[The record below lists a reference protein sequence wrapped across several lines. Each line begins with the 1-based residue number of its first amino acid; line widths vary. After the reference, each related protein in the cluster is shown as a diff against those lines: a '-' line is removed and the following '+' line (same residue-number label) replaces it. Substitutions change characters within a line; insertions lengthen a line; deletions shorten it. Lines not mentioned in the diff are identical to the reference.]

1 MFTNEATCFVVMLSQ
16 ITKYPSRN
24 PSLVWDH
31 IGSYVIICP
40 SLLFGGQIRGISFSG
55 ERITPPCPPQDKGLP
70 APRPFRGANGGV
82 VAVGADLRQPLTALP
97 EEMEGEIPAVSA
109 TSLGMPFFL
118 PGPL

>member
-1 MFTNEATCFVVMLSQ
+1 MS
-16 ITKYPSRN
+16 
-24 PSLVWDH
+24 
-31 IGSYVIICP
+31 SYVPLFFLGACP
-40 SLLFGGQIRGISFSG
+40 FRGA
-55 ERITPPCPPQDKGLP
+55 KGLP
-70 APRPFRGANGGV
+70 APRPFHGANGGV